1 MQCDMLATPDSHAEL
16 QAIKSIE
23 SSYTL
28 AIHEPAFAPQQHPN
42 PHVAKPRPDMSQIAN
57 LEPQGRLILGPTP
70 SIPRSSTELRQPTD
84 LQATDL
90 KRLVKPS
97 GQFSTACGP

>member
-1 MQCDMLATPDSHAEL
+1 
-16 QAIKSIE
+16 
-23 SSYTL
+23 
-28 AIHEPAFAPQQHPN
+28 
-42 PHVAKPRPDMSQIAN
+42 MSQIAN
-57 LEPQGRLILGPTP
+57 LDPQGRLILSPTP

-90 KRLVKPS
+90 KRLVKAS